1 MTDPVILISAYILDL
16 VMGDPPW
23 LPHPVRFMGLGIDR
37 LERALRS
44 ANTRKRGSAEVKGNA
59 LVERACGVLLVAVV
73 LSITYAIF
81 YTLSLLVLNSHPSLL
96 LSTALFAILV
106 FLTST
111 TLATNDLIKS
121 GRAVID
127 ALDTG
132 KKEEARE
139 KLGMIVGRDT
149 KQMDI
154 KEISK
159 ATIETLSENASDGII
174 APMFYFAV
182 GGLPLAMTYKAV
194 NTLDSMIGYRN
205 EKYKDFGWAAARL
218 DDIANYIPA
227 RITGML
233 IFVATSI
240 LRSADRIRE
249 TLRTGTIRVNGPN
262 ALSGLNSLKV
272 MLRDGRNHLS
282 PNSGIPEAAMAGALG
297 VRLGGPSTYGGILVE
312 KPFIGDEKSG
322 VTGQGPGVNEMYLD
336 ASAKAI
342 SLVKIT
348 SVLGLGL
355 ALILLYLRTVLW

>member
-1 MTDPVILISAYILDL
+1 MTDPAILISAYILDL
-16 VMGDPPW
+16 VIGDPQW

-37 LERALRS
+37 MERALRN
-44 ANTRKRGSAEVKGNA
+44 ANTRKHESAEVKGNA
-59 LVERACGVLLVAVV
+59 LMERASGFLLVAVV
-73 LSITYAIF
+73 VSITYAMF
-81 YTLSLLVLNSHPSLL
+81 YALSLLVLNSHLSLL
-96 LSTALFAILV
+96 LSSVLFAVLV

-111 TLATNDLIKS
+111 TFATNDLIRS
-121 GRAVID
+121 GKAVID
-127 ALDTG
+127 ALDMG

-149 KQMDI
+149 KRMDI

-240 LRSADRIRE
+240 LHSADRIRE
-249 TLRTGTIRVNGPN
+249 AFRIGTVNGSN

-312 KPFIGDEKSG
+312 KPYIGDEKSG
-322 VTGQGPGVNEMYLD
+322 VAGQGPGVNEMYLH
-336 ASAKAI
+336 ASGKAI